1 VRIERASPTDLTQ
14 LASDVGPAP
23 MNVGALLLLDAGTV
37 VGEQSPEQV
46 IAERS
51 RRIPRL
57 HQRLT
62 PVPFGCG
69 RPIWVDDP
77 DFDVRR
83 HVRTVTCPPPGDEA
97 ALLAVAAQLI
107 TDPLPRSRPLWA
119 AVVVRGLDRDRV
131 AVVVVL
137 HHVLADGIGG
147 LAVLGGLVDGADPAR
162 PAGAS
167 RRRPATTRLAAD
179 ALGQRVSALL
189 LAPRRLR
196 PLGRALGELGVGRPR
211 PAPRCSLNQPTG
223 PERRLAVVRADLA
236 TVRAVA
242 HQHGG
247 TVNDVV
253 LTAVTGSLHSLLAH
267 RGERVESLVV
277 SVPVSARRSATIAR
291 LGNQVGVMPLTVGTV
306 GSPTDRLAATIALTQ
321 ARKSE
326 APGSSGAVLGPVFRL
341 LGALGLFRWFI
352 ERQRLVNTFVTNL
365 PGPPVRMALAG
376 ASVTE
381 VIPVSVSPG
390 NVTASFAVLSYA
402 GTLAITVIADP
413 VRVRDLPVLV
423 RALDDE
429 LARLTA

>member
-1 VRIERASPTDLTQ
+1 
-14 LASDVGPAP
+14 
-23 MNVGALLLLDAGTV
+23 
-37 VGEQSPEQV
+37 
-46 IAERS
+46 
-51 RRIPRL
+51 
-57 HQRLT
+57 
-62 PVPFGCG
+62 
-69 RPIWVDDP
+69 
-77 DFDVRR
+77 
-83 HVRTVTCPPPGDEA
+83 
-97 ALLAVAAQLI
+97 
-107 TDPLPRSRPLWA
+107 
-119 AVVVRGLDRDRV
+119 
-131 AVVVVL
+131 
-137 HHVLADGIGG
+137 
-147 LAVLGGLVDGADPAR
+147 
-162 PAGAS
+162 
-167 RRRPATTRLAAD
+167 
-179 ALGQRVSALL
+179 
-189 LAPRRLR
+189 
-196 PLGRALGELGVGRPR
+196 
-211 PAPRCSLNQPTG
+211 
-223 PERRLAVVRADLA
+223 
-236 TVRAVA
+236 
-242 HQHGG
+242 
-247 TVNDVV
+247 VNDVV